1 MPIEKIELESIL
13 RKTFPD
19 SKIEI
24 TALVDDNDHYLVNI
38 IDKSFDGKSKIE
50 QHKMVNKALG
60 NIVGNQLHAMQL
72 KTSSN

>member
-38 IDKSFDGKSKIE
+38 IDKSFEGKSKIY

>member
-1 MPIEKIELESIL
+1 MPIEKKDLESIL
-13 RKTFPD
+13 REKFPN

-24 TALVDDNDHYLVNI
+24 TALVDDNDHYLVSI
-38 IDKSFDGKSKIE
+38 IDESFAGKSKIE